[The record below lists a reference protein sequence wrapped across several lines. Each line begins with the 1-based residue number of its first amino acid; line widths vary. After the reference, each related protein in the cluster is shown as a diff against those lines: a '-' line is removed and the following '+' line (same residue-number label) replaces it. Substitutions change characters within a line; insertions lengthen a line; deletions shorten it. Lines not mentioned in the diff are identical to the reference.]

1 MCDTFLL
8 SHCSSEDRFR
18 QAKFLQVLIHLTDI
32 LMASERRTD
41 SLEGLRG
48 RVAKK
53 NYTYGKPR
61 NLNIC
66 A

>member
-8 SHCSSEDRFR
+8 SHCSSEDRLR
-18 QAKFLQVLIHLTDI
+18 QAKFLQVLIHLTGI
-32 LMASERRTD
+32 LMASERHRD
-41 SLEGLRG
+41 SLEGFG
-48 RVAKK
+48 GCVAKK

-61 NLNIC
+61 NLNIY